1 MLASISGAKNVLE
14 IGTFTGYSALC
25 FAEGIKSN
33 NNDKNKKQ
41 NKDVP
46 INMIEKE
53 VEIEVEKDIL
63 NGNDNLEN
71 NSKIPIFHGKEMS
84 ISDIDTENEIEG
96 IKEGVVLSRK
106 VRGNEKRKKIN
117 EKIANNI
124 RELNERKIGKINV
137 DIGIDRKEKELNL
150 RFSTLK
156 ERREIEKRNR
166 IIAKI
171 ENRKEEFE
179 KRKFETLIVSEKNIK
194 SDMIREDS
202 SNNNNNNS
210 NDDNYNNNNDNNYNN
225 NDSDKILNIDDGKK
239 EENAPKIVSSNGK
252 FSEIKEEVSIA
263 SDITNKIMNNDIQI
277 KERSSARGSVVTCEM
292 DSTAAAVALSHFDQ
306 SDYKDDV
313 SYKESILLNYNYKC
327 MKEHQLNFFFIF
339 FLYEEFTIIMIIVFI
354 ILIMII

>member
-41 NKDVP
+41 NKAVL

-53 VEIEVEKDIL
+53 VEIEVAKDIL

-71 NSKIPIFHGKEMS
+71 NSKIPIIHGKEMS

-106 VRGNEKRKKIN
+106 VRGNEKRQKIN

-210 NDDNYNNNNDNNYNN
+210 NDDNNNNNNNDNNNNNYNY

-239 EENAPKIVSSNGK
+239 EENAPKIVSSNEK

-292 DSTAAAVALSHFDQ
+292 DSTAAAVALSHFDL

-327 MKEHQLNFFFIF
+327 MKEHQLNFFLFSF
-339 FLYEEFTIIMIIVFI
+339 YMRNL
-354 ILIMII
+354 LSL